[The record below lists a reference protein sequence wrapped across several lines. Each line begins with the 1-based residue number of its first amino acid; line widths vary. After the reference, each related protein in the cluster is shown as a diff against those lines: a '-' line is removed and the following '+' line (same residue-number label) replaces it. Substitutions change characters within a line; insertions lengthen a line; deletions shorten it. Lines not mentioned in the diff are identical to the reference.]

1 MKGNA
6 MDLKSAPTRGRTLD
20 YAAGIYDIFEPM
32 LLFGRESEI
41 NSKLIDL
48 LDIKRPHKILDIGC
62 GTGLITKAVS
72 TYLNPDEGGVATG
85 IDAAAKMIQGA
96 RKKRESSRCQFE
108 VAAAEDL
115 QFEDSYFDSILST
128 LFFHHIQLDLKE
140 KAFAEA
146 YRVLKPGGK
155 MVISDMHI
163 PTTLFGWLISHV
175 SRWIL
180 FQPQIGENIRG
191 VLPALI
197 EQAGF
202 EKPEIVCTYFGYIS
216 VFITQKPE

>member
-1 MKGNA
+1 MN
-6 MDLKSAPTRGRTLD
+6 LKSVPTKGRTLD

-41 NSKLIDL
+41 NRRLIDL
-48 LDIKRPHKILDIGC
+48 LEIKDFHRVLDIGC
-62 GTGLITKAVS
+62 GTGLITNNIS
-72 TYLNPDEGGVATG
+72 TYLNPDSGGLVIG

-96 RKKRESSRCQFE
+96 KKKRENNRCKFE
-108 VAAAEDL
+108 VVAAEDL
-115 QFEDSYFDSILST
+115 KFEDNSFDSVFSS

-163 PTTLFGWLISHV
+163 PTTLFGSLISHA

-191 VLPALI
+191 VLPSLI

-202 EKPEIVCTYFGYIS
+202 DKPEIVNNYFGYIS
-216 VFITQKPE
+216 VFTTTKPK

>member
-1 MKGNA
+1 MA
-6 MDLKSAPTRGRTLD
+6 LKSVQTKGRTLD

-32 LLFGRESEI
+32 LMFGRESEI
-41 NSKLIDL
+41 NDRLIDL
-48 LDIKRPHKILDIGC
+48 LNVKASHRILDVGC
-62 GTGLITKAVS
+62 GTGAITKTVS
-72 TYLNPDEGGVATG
+72 TYLNPEAGGLIMG

-96 RKKRESSRCQFE
+96 RKKRESERCKFE

-115 QFEDSYFDSILST
+115 PFEDNSFDSLLST

-163 PTTLFGWLISHV
+163 PTTLFGSLISHA

-191 VLPALI
+191 VLPSVI

-202 EKPEIVCTYFGYIS
+202 EKPEIVDNYFGYIS
-216 VFITQKPE
+216 VFTTSKPE